1 MVKISINY
9 FLILLVTVLASCSKS
24 EDNGSP
30 IDNGGGPSSNTYWP
44 LAVGNIWNM
53 VNTDDPGDKSEY
65 YLHKTLIHEGKTYY
79 QFKPEGTDL
88 DVHLNIGIREDNGVV
103 YEYHGASSQ
112 MGVNTSAGV
121 ITSLNTKLA
130 VGEVWTDQ
138 VTLNISGAA
147 SGTLKHTNE
156 GKILAKTTSVA
167 VNGKTYKDVIK
178 TETKKTVRN
187 SITGYSL
194 TIIYE
199 AWLAKGVGLIYEKNN
214 YDNEVVEQYKLTS
227 YSLN

>member
-1 MVKISINY
+1 
-9 FLILLVTVLASCSKS
+9 
-24 EDNGSP
+24 
-30 IDNGGGPSSNTYWP
+30 
-44 LAVGNIWNM
+44 M

-88 DVHLNIGIREDNGVV
+88 DVHLNIGIREDNGVF

-199 AWLAKGVGLIYEKNN
+199 AWLAKGVGLIYEKNT
-214 YDNEVVEQYKLTS
+214 YDNEVVEQHQLTS

>member
-24 EDNGSP
+24 
-30 IDNGGGPSSNTYWP
+30 
-44 LAVGNIWNM
+44 
-53 VNTDDPGDKSEY
+53 
-65 YLHKTLIHEGKTYY
+65 
-79 QFKPEGTDL
+79 
-88 DVHLNIGIREDNGVV
+88 
-103 YEYHGASSQ
+103 
-112 MGVNTSAGV
+112 
-121 ITSLNTKLA
+121 
-130 VGEVWTDQ
+130 EVWTDQ

-199 AWLAKGVGLIYEKNN
+199 AWLAKGVGLIYEKNT
-214 YDNEVVEQYKLTS
+214 YDNEVVEQYQLTS